1 MLIKV
6 NYENACEELETLMR
20 DYCEMK
26 GLELLECSV
35 LYDIVY
41 RDEWQDEDD
50 ISIFYKIADDVCNN
64 ALLCKKLNREVEHN
78 IRLSIKHKQYN
89 FNDDEMYAFYEDTRY
104 CVCDVFKPR
113 EFLEYCYKITRN
125 K

>member
-6 NYENACEELETLMR
+6 NYENVCEELETLVR

-26 GLELLECSV
+26 GLELLECSA
-35 LYDIVY
+35 LYDVEY

-50 ISIFYKIADDVCNN
+50 ISIFYKIADDVCHN
-64 ALLCKKLNREVEHN
+64 ALICKKLNREVEHN
-78 IRLSIKHKQYN
+78 IGLSIKHKQYN
-89 FNDDEMYAFYEDTRY
+89 FNDDEMYAFYEDTQY
-104 CVCDVFKPR
+104 CTCDVFKPR